1 MDTLSRYE
9 IWYGRDGPPPER
21 VPLRAGSLTVEF
33 EGGDLRYIR
42 LGQQELVRR
51 VYVAIRDRN
60 WNTIPGNLADLM
72 VEAASDSFTITFGV
86 THRAG
91 PLHFEWR
98 ATITGA
104 SDGTVTYAMHGVAGS
119 AFRYCRIGFCVLH
132 PTRECA
138 GRPYRAQTPA
148 GPVTGELPLLIG
160 PQMIEN
166 GFEAPLFPSFSSLAI
181 ALEDGPE
188 VSFAFEGDLFEMED
202 QRNWTDGSFKTYCTP
217 LALGYPH
224 QAEEGQAFHQKVI
237 IHAAP
242 LPSLTA
248 ATAAFPLVDET
259 ARLTLGDPL
268 GHGLPEIGLG
278 MPSHPDSASGTY
290 RDEDLTPREAALLSQ
305 TRPAHLKAELH
316 LGDGRWPTRLD
327 KAIGAAR
334 QIGTRL
340 ELALFLGDDAE
351 NAIAALKQRL
361 AGVSLARLLV
371 FHEKEASQ
379 AATSPRW
386 VELVRWSF
394 GEAFPS
400 LVIGGGT
407 NGNFAELHRAW
418 PDVSGMDC
426 LSFTINPQVHA
437 TDERSLI
444 EALEAQESTIQTAR
458 AHCGGTSRSQSRDQ
472 VPICV
477 SSVTLKPPFNQAARE
492 AEEPPDTRFCE
503 SSVVSCPSELPSS
516 VDPRQMSLFAAAWTV
531 GSLRALTAAGAAS
544 VTYYE
549 TTGWRG
555 LLETERG
562 NPLPGRFR
570 STPGMVFPVYHVFAD
585 LGEAAGAEVI
595 AALSSGPL
603 RVQGLALREEGRWR
617 VLAANL
623 LPTTQRVTVGPL
635 PAGRATVRRLN
646 ENTAHLAMFEPELFR
661 GSCESW
667 PLVGGEI
674 VLALSPYE
682 TACLDIAVR
691 PARGTYRP
699 RGRGRV
705 GKEAAR

>member
-9 IWYGRDGPPPER
+9 IWYGRDDPPPER
-21 VPLRAGSLTVEF
+21 IPLRAGPLTVEF

-51 VYVAIRDRN
+51 VYVAIRDHN
-60 WNTIPGNLADLM
+60 WNTIPGNLSDLR

-86 THRAG
+86 SHRAG

-104 SDGTVTYAMHGVAGS
+104 RDGTVTYAMDGVAGS
-119 AFRYCRIGFCVLH
+119 AFRYNRIGFCVLH
-132 PTRECA
+132 PIRECA
-138 GRPYRAQTPA
+138 GRPYRAQSPA

-160 PQMIEN
+160 PQLIEN
-166 GFEAPLFPSFSSLAI
+166 GFEAPLFPSFSDLAVLL
-181 ALEDGPE
+181 ADGPE
-188 VSFAFEGDLFEMED
+188 ASFAFEGDLFEMED

-224 QAEEGQAFHQKVI
+224 QAEEGQAFHQKVT

-242 LPSLTA
+242 LPSLTDA
-248 ATAAFPLVDET
+248 AAAFPRVDET
-259 ARLTLGDPL
+259 ARLTVGDPL
-268 GHGLPEIGLG
+268 GHSLPEIGLG
-278 MPSHPDSASGTY
+278 TPQGSH
-290 RDEDLTPREAALLSQ
+290 DEDLTPREAALLSQ

-316 LGDGRWPTRLD
+316 LGDGRWPAALD
-327 KAIGAAR
+327 KATRAAR

-340 ELALFLGDDAE
+340 ELALFLDD
-351 NAIAALKQRL
+351 NAGAAVATLKQRL
-361 AGVSLARLLV
+361 AGVPLARLLV
-371 FHEKEASQ
+371 FHESEASQ

-386 VELVRWSF
+386 VELVRRSL
-394 GEAFPS
+394 GEAFPG

-444 EALEAQESTIQTAR
+444 EALEAQESTLQTAR
-458 AHCGGTSRSQSRDQ
+458 AHCGGTPRSQSRDQ

-492 AEEPPDTRFCE
+492 AEEPPD
-503 SSVVSCPSELPSS
+503 PNELPSS

-531 GSLRALTAAGAAS
+531 GSLRALTEAGAAS

-570 STPGMVFPVYHVFAD
+570 SRPGMVFPVYHVFAD
-585 LGEAAGAEVI
+585 LAEAKGAEVI

-603 RVQGLALREEGRWR
+603 RVQGLTLREEGRWR

-623 LPTTQRVTVGPL
+623 LPTAQRVTVGPL

-646 ENTAHLAMFEPELFR
+646 ENTAHMAMFEPELFR
-661 GSCESW
+661 GSRESW
-667 PLVGGEI
+667 PMAGGEI
-674 VLALSPYE
+674 VLALGPYE

-691 PARGTYRP
+691 LPDPADRSGLRDRGTARGTSRP

-705 GKEAAR
+705 GKETAR